1 MIQFKKPQNLNG
13 TELLAQLN
21 AAGVTI
27 SEPPFDDAE
36 GNLWL
41 DIAETDEDKAALIVA
56 AHNGTTIAPDNS
68 AAKAAL
74 LAKLGLTADEFKT
87 LLGGN

>member
-41 DIAETDEDKAALIVA
+41 DIAESDEAKAAPIIA

-68 AAKAAL
+68 TAKAAL
-74 LAKLGLTADEFKT
+74 LAKLGITADEAK
-87 LLGGN
+87 LLLS

>member
-27 SEPPFDDAE
+27 SEAPFDDAE

-41 DIAETDEDKAALIVA
+41 DIAESDEAKAAPIVA
-56 AHNGTTIAPDNS
+56 EHNGTTAAPDNS
-68 AAKAAL
+68 AAKEAL
-74 LAKLGLTADEFKT
+74 LAKLGMSQDDLTT
-87 LLGGN
+87 LLS

>member
-41 DIAETDEDKAALIVA
+41 DIAESNKAKAAPIVA

-68 AAKAAL
+68 TAKAAL
-74 LAKLGLTADEFKT
+74 LAKLGITADEAK
-87 LLGGN
+87 LLL

>member
-41 DIAETDEDKAALIVA
+41 DIAESDEAKAAPIVA

-68 AAKAAL
+68 TAKAAL
-74 LAKLGLTADEFKT
+74 LAKLGITADEAK
-87 LLGGN
+87 LLLS